1 MRTYDISLSISP
13 DLVVWPDDSPI
24 EIIRKSKIEDGAD
37 MNTTHVQMSAHSGTH
52 IDAPFHF
59 LESGETVENIAL
71 DMMIGR
77 VYVLHVPGV
86 KIITREMLEKSP
98 IPPRTKRILFKTD
111 NSDLWTTGY
120 SSKFKD
126 DYVSLDVEAAKYMI
140 KRGVKLVGIDYLSI
154 APFNDPIPTHKTLL
168 ESGVVILEGIN
179 LSEVSQGRYTL
190 YCLPLKISGSDG
202 APARAIL
209 QGV

>member
-13 DLVVWPDDSPI
+13 DLVVWPDDPSI
-24 EIIRKSKIEDGAD
+24 EITRKSKIEDGAD
-37 MNTTHVQMSAHSGTH
+37 MNATHVQMSAHSGTH

-59 LESGETVENIAL
+59 LESGETVENISL

-77 VYVLHVPGV
+77 AYVLHVPGV
-86 KIITREMLEKSP
+86 KIITREILEKSP

-111 NSDLWTTGY
+111 NSELWSTGN